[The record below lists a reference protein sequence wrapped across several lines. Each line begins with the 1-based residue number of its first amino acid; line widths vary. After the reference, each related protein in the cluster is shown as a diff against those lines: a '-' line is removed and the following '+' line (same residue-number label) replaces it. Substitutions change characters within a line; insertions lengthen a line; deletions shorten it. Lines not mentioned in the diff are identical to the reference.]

1 MLVLKTMTVVK
12 ATDPAQDLAQINL
25 FTRRELTEAEV
36 YTFAVRLCDDQPDR
50 DYERFAVPALQELA
64 KLFVG
69 KPGIFDHYWSAHEQT
84 ARIYACSVEKHGNA
98 TCLMAKAYLLRA
110 PENESVIAAI
120 DGGILKEVSIGCALR
135 KATCTI
141 CGKPYGSC
149 EHRKGKEYDGDI
161 CYAELS
167 EATDAYEFSFVAVP
181 AQRAAGIVKGSNV
194 AGESEIATAPAEPR
208 NDSAEGAS
216 GTPHVTDPIKGAE
229 APDKTMSTEEAERA
243 RARLRLE
250 NLRFGG

>member
-1 MLVLKTMTVVK
+1 MMYSREEINQAIEAAEQNIKTAKEQIKRMDKML
-12 ATDPAQDLAQINL
+12 AIQNEINESNC
-25 FTRRELTEAEV
+25 FG
-36 YTFAVRLCDDQPDR
+36 CI
-50 DYERFAVPALQELA
+50 
-64 KLFVG
+64 

-181 AQRAAGIVKGSNV
+181 AQRAAGIVKGANV
-194 AGESEIATAPAEPR
+194 AGEPEIATAPAEPR

-216 GTPHVTDPIKGAE
+216 GTPHVADPIKGAE

>member
-25 FTRRELTEAEV
+25 LTRRELTEAEV

-50 DYERFAVPALQELA
+50 DYERFTVPALQELA

-98 TCLMAKAYLLRA
+98 TCLMAKAYLLRV
-110 PENESVIAAI
+110 PENEAVIAAI
-120 DGGILKEVSIGCALR
+120 DGGILKEVSIGCAVR
-135 KATCTI
+135 KATCSI
-141 CGKPYGSC
+141 CGSPYGSC
-149 EHRKGKEYDGDI
+149 DHRKGREYDGEV

-181 AQRAAGIVKGSNV
+181 AQRAAGVVKGASV
-194 AGESEIATAPAEPR
+194 AGEPEIATAPAEPR
-208 NDSAEGAS
+208 NDNAEGEQ
-216 GTPHVTDPIKGAE
+216 DPT
-229 APDKTMSTEEAERA
+229 KTMSTEEVERA
-243 RARLRLE
+243 RARLLLE
-250 NLRFGG
+250 KLRFGG